1 MCAVVGKTTGNMY
14 REQLNMIVLGLA
26 FMTLFSSFNT
36 MENIEK
42 PFLATVRTEDPAFT
56 GDGYVALSIL
66 YITFALFLWFTPSA
80 LTKIGNR
87 MALIIGTAGYCFNT
101 ASFYTTNT
109 WVIYLGSALCGMA
122 SALLWTGHGSY
133 VILNS
138 GPRTITRNTSIFWVF
153 YKCSLFFG
161 NIFVY
166 FVFEGKT
173 QIEERLRMI
182 VVSVLMAMNVLA
194 IVIASC
200 LGKPAHENIAAS
212 ENVETPVAA
221 LKQAWKIFTTPNII
235 LLSIMFCYVGL
246 SVAFNSGVY
255 SASVGFTHQLGA
267 DTSKL
272 VPLVGIFIGI
282 GEILSGG
289 LQILQGEN
297 ISQYKWGGPTVVFVG
312 VLIQVTAYTL
322 VFLYLPDKSVFSAT
336 QDSAYLES
344 NVYVAMGC
352 AVLMGTGDGC
362 FTSQI
367 YSILKEMYPNSSAQ
381 TVSLYIF
388 INSAATSLGF
398 FYSTLLG
405 LHAQL
410 IILSVTGTIGFIVFA
425 IVTHRVKEENRR
437 TLVHVIKL

>member
-1 MCAVVGKTTGNMY
+1 
-14 REQLNMIVLGLA
+14 MIVLGLA

-42 PFLATVRTEDPAFT
+42 PLLASVRTEDPEFK
-56 GDGYVALSIL
+56 GDGYVALGIL

-80 LTKIGNR
+80 LTMTGTK
-87 MALIIGTAGYCFNT
+87 MALIFGAVGYCFNT
-101 ASFYTTNT
+101 ASFYTTST
-109 WVIYLGSALCGMA
+109 WAIYIGSVICGMT
-122 SALLWTGHGSY
+122 SALLWTGHGRY

-138 GPRTITRNTSIFWVF
+138 IPRTVTRNTSIFWVF

-166 FVFEGKT
+166 FVLEGKNH
-173 QIEERLRMI
+173 IGARLRMM
-182 VVSVLMAMNVLA
+182 VVTVLLTLNVLA
-194 IVIASC
+194 IVIATC
-200 LGKPAHENIAAS
+200 LSKPAHENTEAS
-212 ENVETPVAA
+212 EKVETPLEA
-221 LKQAWKIFTTPNII
+221 LKKAWKIFTTPNII
-235 LLSIMFCYVGL
+235 LLSVLFFYVGL

-255 SASVGFTHQLGA
+255 SASVGFTQQLGT

-272 VPLVGIFIGI
+272 VPLVGICIGI

-289 LQILQGEN
+289 LQILHGEK
-297 ISQYKWGGPTVVFVG
+297 ISQYKWGGPIVVFVG

-322 VFLYLPDKSVFSAT
+322 IYLYLPDKSVFSAT
-336 QDSAYLES
+336 HDSAYLKS
-344 NVYVAMGC
+344 NIYVALGC
-352 AVLMGTGDGC
+352 AILMGTGDGC

-367 YSILKEMYPNSSAQ
+367 YSILKEMYPDSSTQ

-388 INSAATSLGF
+388 INSAATSLSF

-410 IILSVTGTIGFIVFA
+410 IILTVTGTLGFIVFA
-425 IVTHRVKEENRR
+425 IVTHRVKEENSK